1 MNTLSTITGHYNKGL
16 AEHASKGPV
25 QADRDSRKPISLQEI
40 DGGRHFDV
48 SVGDEVTVSRSDI
61 SEGFL
66 KDIKK
71 RIIGSVVPGG
81 YPDSVSSDYMAYRKW
96 SLLQDVGTY
105 AITYFNTQLMLA
117 ALGISFPVPA
127 IAAMAWT
134 LKEGSQG
141 VGKFIGSY
149 LAHKVDQDP
158 KKWNKIGNAISNAGT
173 VVADSLAFVPGAFGP
188 LAPLSQIIK
197 ATGDTIIGAAG
208 VNIGKHLA
216 KADNLGEVQAKNA
229 NQDMIIGTL
238 GTGLAVGLQMAAA
251 STGIGAAGLA
261 AIYVGVAAASFL
273 ASYKATGALKME
285 YPTENK
291 LMRLFEE
298 HCNTGKMM
306 SPDELG
312 KKTSI
317 RDSLSD
323 TLFKD
328 VKLGAGFREFAV
340 KNPDDARELLSMFR
354 GRNYILFRE
363 KGKTDIALCRDA
375 KAEDVAEAM
384 YVAARIE
391 SELEKTSG
399 CKDDKKAEI
408 EIIRRSLDSVPSGKS
423 LVALLGKAGWDTG
436 RIPLPVGKRVAW
448 NSSSDNGQ
456 KARIGLERAA

>member
-1 MNTLSTITGHYNKGL
+1 MNTLSTITGHHSKGL
-16 AEHASKGPV
+16 AEHASKEPV
-25 QADRDSRKPISLQEI
+25 KSGRDSRKPIILQEI

-48 SVGDEVTVSRSDI
+48 SVGDEVKISRSDI
-61 SEGFL
+61 SEGFF
-66 KDIKK
+66 KDLRK
-71 RIIGSVVPGG
+71 RIISSVVPGG

-105 AITYFNTQLMLA
+105 AITYFNTQIMLA
-117 ALGISFPVPA
+117 ALGISFPLPA
-127 IAAMAWT
+127 IAAIAWT
-134 LKEGSQG
+134 MKEGSQG
-141 VGKFIGSY
+141 IGKFIGSY

-158 KKWNKIGNAISNAGT
+158 KKWNNIGNAISNAGT
-173 VVADSLAFVPGAFGP
+173 VVADALAFVPGAFGP
-188 LAPLSQIIK
+188 IAPLSQIVK
-197 ATGDTIIGAAG
+197 ATGDTITGAAG

-291 LMRLFEE
+291 LMRLFGEYGR
-298 HCNTGKMM
+298 TGTMM

-317 RDSLSD
+317 RDSLND
-323 TLFKD
+323 ILFRD
-328 VKLGAGFREFAV
+328 VKLGAGFREFAI

-375 KAEDVAEAM
+375 KGEDVAEAM
-384 YVAARIE
+384 YVASRIE
-391 SELEKTSG
+391 SELAETSG
-399 CKDDKKAEI
+399 CKDDKKAEM
-408 EIIRRSLDSVPSGKS
+408 EIIRKSLGSVPSGKS
-423 LVALLGKAGWDTG
+423 LVELLGKAGWDTG

-448 NSSSDNGQ
+448 NESPDGGQ
-456 KARIGLERAA
+456 RARSGLERAA